1 MISSVIQAPERFG
14 SAQARMTCS
23 KARSELK
30 VKCFI
35 DLRRLFVTRRSPGS
49 RTPRRRGAHHP
60 IRPVPPT
67 PTPMGNRPARY
78 ERRTWVCVAVYDT
91 ARRSSGPS
99 EVAPSV
105 GRSRSVERVAAGA
118 GTAGVRVVDGEALL
132 LDRVGEVDG
141 RTAEVG
147 SAHPVDDDLDAVE
160 LPGGR
165 TAAVALGDGGRA
177 AQ

>member
-1 MISSVIQAPERFG
+1 MISSVIQAPGRFG
-14 SAQARMTCS
+14 SAPARMTCS
-23 KARSELK
+23 KARSDVT

-35 DLRRLFVTRRSPGS
+35 DLRRLFVKRWSSACSTLRRL
-49 RTPRRRGAHHP
+49 GAHHP
-60 IRPVPPT
+60 IRPVPPS

-91 ARRSSGPS
+91 ARRSSRSIRSGS
-99 EVAPSV
+99 SV

-141 RTAEVG
+141 RTTEVG
-147 SAHPVDDDLDAVE
+147 NAHPV
-160 LPGGR
+160 
-165 TAAVALGDGGRA
+165 
-177 AQ
+177 